1 MKKYIDNIIMAF
13 RSPENVQRNELV
25 RFELVSS
32 IRAPANA
39 AQQQKNG
46 YKFTIN
52 DRGTFFDW
60 FNAFFEVRFKLDLKA
75 NGGDNADTRTTIING
90 AHSLIKHMVI
100 KSAGKIIYD
109 TDNLHLVTF
118 AKNLLEY
125 SDDYA
130 RSVAKNSLWYLDT
143 DATSDDINTGLEARR
158 LLTENRNLV
167 DVTIPL
173 NRYSFFEEL
182 EGRML
187 PPMQL
192 TFEIDLTDD
201 VEVLYGAADTFRLV
215 IDRFYL
221 WVPRIEPK
229 DALMSKFVS
238 DFQKPSKW
246 KYLREM
252 YQHSDVTRNSG
263 DFRISASIDK
273 VRHVFVYLQRLKNN
287 SMTAN
292 PYIYDTF
299 KLNAADTNCKL
310 LSCRLEYGNGVFYP
324 ELDYDEESK
333 SRIFSDLMNYS
344 WKKNDY
350 NTGTQLNVSNWE
362 SLFPLLYFDLS
373 YQAEQ
378 VSRDPKQLVLRYRIN
393 QAATADFQLHA
404 IVLYE
409 QDVVIDKVGDQL
421 VIV

>member
-1 MKKYIDNIIMAF
+1 MAF

-25 RFELVSS
+25 RFEVVGNIS
-32 IRAPANA
+32 APANA
-39 AQQQKNG
+39 AEQQKNG

-52 DRGTFFDW
+52 DRNTFFDW

-75 NGGDNADTRTTIING
+75 NGGDNADAVSTLING
-90 AHSLIKHMVI
+90 SHSLIKHMVI

-118 AKNLLEY
+118 VKNLLEY

-130 RSVAKNSLWYLDT
+130 RTVAKNSFWYLDVDGTT
-143 DATSDDINTGLEARR
+143 DAETNKTGFEARR
-158 LLTENRNLV
+158 LLTSDRKLV
-167 DVTIPL
+167 NISIPL

-182 EGRML
+182 ESRIL

-192 TFEIDLTDD
+192 TFEIDLNTDA
-201 VEVLYGAADTFRLV
+201 EVLFGTVDTTRIV

-221 WVPRIEPK
+221 WVPRLEPK
-229 DALMSKFVS
+229 DALMSKFIS

-252 YQHSDVTRNSG
+252 YEYSDLTRNSG

-273 VRHVFVYLQRLKNN
+273 VRHVFVYLQRLKTN
-287 SMTAN
+287 SFTNN
-292 PYIYDTF
+292 PYIFDTF
-299 KLNAADTNCKL
+299 KLNAANDNSTL
-310 LSCRLEYGNGVFYP
+310 SSCRLEYGNGVFYP
-324 ELDYDEESK
+324 ELDYDVESK
-333 SRIFSDLMNYS
+333 SRIFSDVMNYS

-350 NTGTQLNVSNWE
+350 NTGTQVNVSNWD
-362 SLFPLLYFDLS
+362 SIYSLLYFDLS
-373 YQAEQ
+373 YQGE
-378 VSRDPKQLVLRYRIN
+378 SITRDPKQLILRYRIN
-393 QAATADFQLHA
+393 TPSAADFRVHA

-409 QDVVIDKVGDQL
+409 HEVVVDKVGDQL

>member
-1 MKKYIDNIIMAF
+1 MAF

-25 RFELVSS
+25 RFELMSN

-39 AQQQKNG
+39 AEQQKNG
-46 YKFTIN
+46 YKFVIN
-52 DRGTFFDW
+52 DRGTFYDW
-60 FNAFFEVRFKLDLKA
+60 FNAFFEVRFKIDLKA
-75 NGGDNADTRTTIING
+75 DGADNADGRSTIING
-90 AHSLIKHMVI
+90 SHSLIKHLVI

-118 AKNLLEY
+118 VKNLLEY
-125 SDDYA
+125 SDDYS
-130 RSVAKNSLWYLDT
+130 RTVAKNCLWYLDT
-143 DATSDDINTGLEARR
+143 DGTSDAATNLSFEARR
-158 LLTENRNLV
+158 LLTSDRKLV

-192 TFEIDLTDD
+192 TFEIDLNNDA
-201 VEVLYGAADTFRLV
+201 ELLFGAINTTRLT

-221 WVPRIEPK
+221 WVPRLEPK

-273 VRHVFVYLQRLKNN
+273 VRHVFVYLQQLKNN
-287 SMTAN
+287 NIRQN

-299 KLNAADTNCKL
+299 NLTAADPAVTWL
-310 LSCRLEYGNGVFYP
+310 LNCRLEYGNGVFYP
-324 ELDYDEESK
+324 ELNYDYESK

-362 SLFPLLYFDLS
+362 SLYPLLYFDLS

-378 VSRDPKQLVLRYRIN
+378 VSRDPKQLKLKYQIN
-393 QAATADFQLHA
+393 QASTADFQLHA

>member
-1 MKKYIDNIIMAF
+1 MEEIMA
-13 RSPENVQRNELV
+13 
-25 RFELVSS
+25 
-32 IRAPANA
+32 
-39 AQQQKNG
+39 
-46 YKFTIN
+46 T
-52 DRGTFFDW
+52 
-60 FNAFFEVRFKLDLKA
+60 
-75 NGGDNADTRTTIING
+75 TRTTIING

-143 DATSDDINTGLEARR
+143 DATSDDTNTGLEARR
-158 LLTENRNLV
+158 LLTAGRKLV

-173 NRYSFFEEL
+173 NRYLFFEEL

-192 TFEIDLTDD
+192 SFEIDLTTD
-201 VEVLYGAADTFRLV
+201 VEVLYGAEDTFRLV

-229 DALMSKFVS
+229 DALMSKFIS

-273 VRHVFVYLQRLKNN
+273 VRHVFIYLQRLKNN

-299 KLNAADTNCKL
+299 KLNAADNNCKL

-362 SLFPLLYFDLS
+362 SLYPLLYFDLS

-378 VSRDPKQLVLRYRIN
+378 VSRDPKQLILRYRIN
-393 QAATADFQLHA
+393 QASTADFQLHA

>member
-1 MKKYIDNIIMAF
+1 MAF

-25 RFELVSS
+25 RFQLESN

-39 AQQQKNG
+39 AEQQKNG
-46 YKFTIN
+46 YKFVIN

-143 DATSDDINTGLEARR
+143 DATSDDTNTGLEARR
-158 LLTENRNLV
+158 LLTANRNLV

-192 TFEIDLTDD
+192 NFEIDLTTD

-229 DALMSKFVS
+229 DALMSKFIS

-287 SMTAN
+287 SMTEN

-299 KLNAADTNCKL
+299 KLNAADNNCKL

-362 SLFPLLYFDLS
+362 SLYPLLYFDLS

-393 QAATADFQLHA
+393 QASTADFQLHA

>member
-1 MKKYIDNIIMAF
+1 MAF

-90 AHSLIKHMVI
+90 AHSLIKHLVI

-125 SDDYA
+125 SDDNA

-143 DATSDDINTGLEARR
+143 DATSDDTNTGLEARR
-158 LLTENRNLV
+158 LLTASRKLV

-287 SMTAN
+287 NMGEN

-299 KLNAADTNCKL
+299 KLNEADTNCKL

-393 QAATADFQLHA
+393 QAAAADFQLHA

>member
-1 MKKYIDNIIMAF
+1 MAF

-25 RFELVSS
+25 RFELVSN

-39 AQQQKNG
+39 AEQQKNG
-46 YKFTIN
+46 YKFVIN
-52 DRGTFFDW
+52 DRGTFYDW
-60 FNAFFEVRFKLDLKA
+60 FNAFFEVRFKIDLKA
-75 NGGDNADTRTTIING
+75 DGADNADGRSTIING
-90 AHSLIKHMVI
+90 SHSLIKHLVI

-118 AKNLLEY
+118 VKNLLEY
-125 SDDYA
+125 SDDYS
-130 RSVAKNSLWYLDT
+130 RTVAKNSLWYLDT
-143 DATSDDINTGLEARR
+143 DGTSDTATNPSFEARR
-158 LLTENRNLV
+158 LLTSDRKLV

-192 TFEIDLTDD
+192 TFEIDLNNDA
-201 VEVLYGAADTFRLV
+201 ELLFGAINTTRLT

-221 WVPRIEPK
+221 WVPRLEPK

-273 VRHVFVYLQRLKNN
+273 VRHVFVYLQQLKNN
-287 SMTAN
+287 NIRQN

-299 KLNAADTNCKL
+299 NLTAADPAVTW
-310 LSCRLEYGNGVFYP
+310 LSTCRLEYGNGVFYP
-324 ELDYDEESK
+324 ELDYDQESK

-362 SLFPLLYFDLS
+362 SLYPLLYFDLS

-378 VSRDPKQLVLRYRIN
+378 VSRDPKQLTLRYRIN
-393 QAATADFQLHA
+393 QASTADFQLHGG
-404 IVLYE
+404 LSNTPN
-409 QDVVIDKVGDQL
+409 
-421 VIV
+421 